1 MDLTSADDCAPTAT
15 GATREPSQC
24 ETEMGSVSDLHTAV
38 RDETETLSSQ
48 STELDQEVSIWL
60 DEVEQQHSKR
70 QTLSQAL
77 GDIIDGSFSPILST
91 LNASWVDISATQ
103 QKYYLRKAKET
114 IAASLSVI
122 NPRRENE
129 LWQSIRQESS
139 MSDEQD
145 GKSSKHKSFDTNTG
159 LIDVLIKAHNQ
170 AQSWQTKRQILSL
183 FANDFIRAEL
193 QKLVPGLSKWRIDQ
207 ARQHTTQTG
216 RGQPVL
222 EQPIFRCGIDPVKID
237 HFIEYI
243 SRPELLQDVAF
254 GTKTL
259 KLDSGEKIFIPAVI
273 RTLIPSRI
281 IQQYRSYCTQQEF
294 EPASERSMYR
304 MLQVCSASMQKSLQG
319 LGNVTADGTEAFDSL
334 VSIVETLSKNRVE
347 GQ

>member
-1 MDLTSADDCAPTAT
+1 M
-15 GATREPSQC
+15 
-24 ETEMGSVSDLHTAV
+24 
-38 RDETETLSSQ
+38 
-48 STELDQEVSIWL
+48 
-60 DEVEQQHSKR
+60 
-70 QTLSQAL
+70 
-77 GDIIDGSFSPILST
+77 ST

-122 NPRRENE
+122 SPGQENE
-129 LWQSIRQESS
+129 LWQNIRQESS
-139 MSDEQD
+139 ISDEQD
-145 GKSSKHKSFDTNTG
+145 GNSSKRKSFDTNTG
-159 LIDVLIKAHNQ
+159 LIDVFIKAHNQ
-170 AQSWQTKRQILSL
+170 VQSWQTKRQILSL
-183 FANDFIRAEL
+183 FANDFSRAEL

-207 ARQHTTQTG
+207 ARQHATRTG

-222 EQPIFRCGIDPVKID
+222 EQPIFRCRIDPVKID

-259 KLDSGEKIFIPAVI
+259 KLDSGEKIIIPAVI

-281 IQQYRSYCTQQEF
+281 IQQYRSYCTHQEF

-304 MLQVCSASMQKSLQG
+304 MLQVCSASMQKSLKVWTM
-319 LGNVTADGTEAFDSL
+319 LLLTAQRRLT
-334 VSIVETLSKNRVE
+334 V
-347 GQ
+347 